1 MCNPSLGRNQ
11 MAINVTGTMNNKRLM
26 VYPCGVEP
34 WLRGMGGA
42 AIRTECDVMA
52 AGITIMVSM
61 ATTISAQIVGLVS
74 LWERGAGILDFQFV
88 TVARPQK
95 QNS

>member
-1 MCNPSLGRNQ
+1 
-11 MAINVTGTMNNKRLM
+11 
-26 VYPCGVEP
+26 
-34 WLRGMGGA
+34 MGGV
-42 AIRTECDVMA
+42 AIRTECNVMA